1 MKFAPLHVYSSFS
14 FLQSGLTIQKIV
26 NATKVNDYFGVAICD
41 KEVMYGVPNFA
52 LECEKEKKPYLIGM
66 ETKINDTFVC
76 LYSINETGYLNLSFI
91 TSAIGW
97 SL

>member
-1 MKFAPLHVYSSFS
+1 MKFAPLHVYSSYS

-52 LECEKEKKPYLIGM
+52 IECEKEKKPPTEFSKNFGRWI
-66 ETKINDTFVC
+66 I
-76 LYSINETGYLNLSFI
+76 FI
-91 TSAIGW
+91 KP
-97 SL
+97 